1 MSKKGNLISAVL
13 ASAVLFSGTALLAA
27 YSYLKKGE
35 HDEEPVDDQ
44 AAEEEASA
52 EETAEAEEAEEAEEA
67 VEEPAE
73 EAEEAEEAV
82 EEPAEEAAE
91 AVEEAVEPAEEAVEA
106 VEEIAEEAEPA
117 EEVEP
122 EETAPAE
129 EAVELAAEA
138 PEEAGDAFAEYAE
151 KPEEPA
157 ELDLE
162 SYLAEHPEEEESLK
176 AVSESFSADG
186 VRTDITVTG
195 NTMFFDFVMTDVDD
209 EDTADALKP
218 DLEGFLDD
226 QSEAYSDIVR
236 TMEDETGID
245 NVKMIVIF
253 MDDDENE
260 IVSGHYDSEGRV
272 L

>member
-1 MSKKGNLISAVL
+1 MKKGNFISAVL

-44 AAEEEASA
+44 AAEEEDSV
-52 EETAEAEEAEEAEEA
+52 EETAEAEAEAEEA
-67 VEEPAE
+67 VEEA
-73 EAEEAEEAV
+73 AEEAV
-82 EEPAEEAAE
+82 EAIEEAVEPAKE
-91 AVEEAVEPAEEAVEA
+91 AVEEAVEPAEET
-106 VEEIAEEAEPA
+106 EPA

-151 KPEEPA
+151 KPEEPEEPA

-162 SYLAEHPEEEESLK
+162 AYLAEHPEEEESLK

-209 EDTADALKP
+209 EDTAAALKP